1 MKKFKEQLLKFAVF
15 IFDILLSISIS
26 GCNTENYSA
35 RKNQKIV
42 PQDYS
47 DVAKNTPSGTPGLDK
62 PDENIGNNSNDNC
75 TNVDTSISSGYYL
88 S

>member
-26 GCNTENYSA
+26 GCNIENYSA

-47 DVAKNTPSGTPGLDK
+47 DVAKNTPSGTPMVSAWKTVCAHPELGLLCGIH
-62 PDENIGNNSNDNC
+62 E
-75 TNVDTSISSGYYL
+75 VL
-88 S
+88 